1 MTGKTF
7 QASPSQSHWLNY
19 NWRSLHADKWIVDFS
34 FKKVNF
40 FFFTFCYTIVNLY
53 FFCFWKPKRCILWD
67 YSHWLSSWNMRGKLI
82 SLGSFI
88 YSFFFQGLGMK
99 REVCGWPYPEHL
111 ASDLNQIQIPTTTC
125 VCEAGGFV
133 WVHYKEAHRTWT
145 QSATV
150 QVQVIA
156 KFQMLISIAKL
167 SRFVHI
173 NWKGV
178 TYMFVRQSKKS
189 CLKSHL
195 HALMFLHKKHT
206 FSQ

>member
-88 YSFFFQGLGMK
+88 YSFFFSGLGDEK
-99 REVCGWPYPEHL
+99 RSVWMALPWTPGKWFESNPNTDNNLCMWGRR
-111 ASDLNQIQIPTTTC
+111 IC
-125 VCEAGGFV
+125 VG
-133 WVHYKEAHRTWT
+133 T
-145 QSATV
+145 
-150 QVQVIA
+150 
-156 KFQMLISIAKL
+156 L
-167 SRFVHI
+167 
-173 NWKGV
+173 
-178 TYMFVRQSKKS
+178 
-189 CLKSHL
+189 
-195 HALMFLHKKHT
+195 
-206 FSQ
+206 